1 MNPGEKVQYSTTAGI
16 LNTLVSPSIT
26 SITDFYTSTPWI
38 RENTK
43 KDLDYMKTIT
53 LPSVTTRLGSLGAST
68 LVNTILPGE
77 VGNSSPTLDAEKD
90 ALCNNAGFT
99 FWNSLIG
106 TTHDKCR
113 SELAFADFTKLN
125 TSFLSTSNTSQ
136 SYQTISPEPLYMS
149 GLSLE
154 TKITGLS
161 GKFGNT
167 SNDDIQPGSGYKIEE
182 NGEYI
187 SYEVNNFSNIG

>member
-106 TTHDKCR
+106 TTHDKCKNVF
-113 SELAFADFTKLN
+113 AFVDFTKGKNEPIYTQNRSFN
-125 TSFLSTSNTSQ
+125 TTLVLLDNNSYSNASEND
-136 SYQTISPEPLYMS
+136 YQ
-149 GLSLE
+149 
-154 TKITGLS
+154 
-161 GKFGNT
+161 N
-167 SNDDIQPGSGYKIEE
+167 GYKIEMD
-182 NGEYI
+182 GEYI
-187 SYEVNNFSNIG
+187 QYNNPDLLNQLQGKTITLTI